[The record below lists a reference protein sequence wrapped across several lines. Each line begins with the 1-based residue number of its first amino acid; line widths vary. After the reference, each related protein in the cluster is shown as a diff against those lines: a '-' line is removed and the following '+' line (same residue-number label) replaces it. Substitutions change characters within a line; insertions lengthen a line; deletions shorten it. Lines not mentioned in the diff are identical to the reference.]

1 MRGGVINVLFER
13 FKNICTLWTT
23 DKMSIFQLTLCLR
36 VRYLLYSLVTI
47 GVCFAI
53 GTVLGG
59 SAEGYIPGIG
69 FLSQSIGHMIALVVA
84 GLVALY
90 LQTGGIKSAMEFY
103 TLNKVGKGRA
113 ARVLIRHRDV
123 MQIDT
128 SWQSQWKSTKKYC
141 FFYDVIPANLFGLGL
156 LLGIFIYLTQG
167 MGILPFA
174 VAIGFFFLC
183 ALSVNYADDHL
194 CDPEMTELYE
204 RPQTY
209 DSAISNAKQEIVERA
224 SMQRAKEQIQ
234 KERKRNLPP
243 PPENDQQRRP
253 PRKPY

>member
-1 MRGGVINVLFER
+1 
-13 FKNICTLWTT
+13 
-23 DKMSIFQLTLCLR
+23 
-36 VRYLLYSLVTI
+36 VTV

-69 FLSQSIGHMIALVVA
+69 FLSQSIGQMIALGVA

-103 TLNKVGKGRA
+103 TLNKVGKGRV
-113 ARVLIRHRDV
+113 ARVLVRHRDV
-123 MQIDT
+123 VRIDT
-128 SWQSQWKSTKKYC
+128 SWQSQWQATKEYAL
-141 FFYDVIPANLFGLGL
+141 FNDVIPANLCGLGA
-156 LLGIFIYLTQG
+156 LLGILLFMAQG
-167 MGILPFA
+167 MGFLPFA
-174 VAIGFFFLC
+174 VAIGFFL
-183 ALSVNYADDHL
+183 LSGLSYSYASNHL
-194 CDPEMTELYE
+194 CDPEIAELYE

-209 DSAISNAKQEIVERA
+209 DSAITHGKQEIVERA
-224 SMQRAKEQIQ
+224 SMQRAKEQIE

-243 PPENDQQRRP
+243 DNDKQRRP